1 MKIDRLLVVL
11 YFVLCF
17 LVGVFSVFR
26 WSEIIL
32 YLKGAIVLVIALIF
46 FVQDAKFSPIVV
58 IILLLSFFGET
69 YYLYVKSYTE
79 TIPIVLFLCI
89 NLIFLVLSWL
99 DVKEKEWSKTE
110 FFKLLVLM
118 GLLSVFACSI
128 LSLDFKNTDVNFILY
143 IIYSIVFVVMFILS
157 FASFV
162 KNHQKSK
169 LYLVL
174 FGISVFVSD
183 LSFLLNNYFIKLA
196 FLRIGGNLS
205 QVLGYYLMMLYFLE
219 SNKKEEFIKF
229 ED

>member
-17 LVGVFSVFR
+17 MVGVLSIFR
-26 WSEIIL
+26 LGEIIL
-32 YLKGAIVLVIALIF
+32 YLKGAIVLVVALIF
-46 FVQDAKFSPIVV
+46 FVQDSKFSLVV
-58 IILLLSFFGET
+58 ATILLLSFFGET

-89 NLIFLVLSWL
+89 NLIFLGLSWL
-99 DVKEKEWSKTE
+99 DVKEKEWSQTE
-110 FFKLLVLM
+110 FFKLVVLM
-118 GLLSVFACSI
+118 GLLSVFVYII
-128 LSLDFKNTDVNFILY
+128 LSLDLKNTDVNFILY
-143 IIYSIVFVVMFILS
+143 IIYSIVFIVMFILS
-157 FASFV
+157 FANFV
-162 KNHQKSK
+162 KTHQKSS

-174 FGISVFVSD
+174 FCLSVFVSD

-205 QVLGYYLMMLYFLE
+205 QVLGYYLMMQYFLE
-219 SNKKEEFIKF
+219 RNKKEDFIKV

>member
-17 LVGVFSVFR
+17 MVGVFSVFR
-26 WSEIIL
+26 LSEIIL
-32 YLKGAIVLVIALIF
+32 YLKGAIVLVVALIF
-46 FVQDAKFSPIVV
+46 FVQNTKFSPIVA

-118 GLLSVFACSI
+118 GLLSVFAYSI

-162 KNHQKSK
+162 KTHQTSK

-205 QVLGYYLMMLYFLE
+205 QVLGYYLMMRYFLE
-219 SNKKEEFIKF
+219 SNKIEEFIKF

>member
-17 LVGVFSVFR
+17 MVGVLSVFR
-26 WSEIIL
+26 LGEIIL
-32 YLKGAIVLVIALIF
+32 YLKGAIVLVVALIF
-46 FVQDAKFSPIVV
+46 FVQDSKFSLVV
-58 IILLLSFFGET
+58 ATILLLSFFGET

-89 NLIFLVLSWL
+89 NLIFLGLSWL
-99 DVKEKEWSKTE
+99 DVKEKEWSQTE
-110 FFKLLVLM
+110 FFKLVVLM
-118 GLLSVFACSI
+118 GLLSVFVYII
-128 LSLDFKNTDVNFILY
+128 LSLDLKNTDVNFILY
-143 IIYSIVFVVMFILS
+143 IVYSIGFVVMFILA
-157 FASFV
+157 FANFV
-162 KNHQKSK
+162 KTHQKSS

-174 FGISVFVSD
+174 FCLSVFVSD

-205 QVLGYYLMMLYFLE
+205 QVLGYYLMMQYFLE
-219 SNKKEEFIKF
+219 RNKKEDFIKV

>member
-46 FVQDAKFSPIVV
+46 FVQDAKFSPIVA

-118 GLLSVFACSI
+118 GLLSVFSCGI
-128 LSLDFKNTDVNFILY
+128 LSLDFKNTDENFILY

-162 KNHQKSK
+162 KTHQKSK

-174 FGISVFVSD
+174 FSISVFFSD
-183 LSFLLNNYFIKLA
+183 LSFLLNNYFIDS
-196 FLRIGGNLS
+196 I
-205 QVLGYYLMMLYFLE
+205 
-219 SNKKEEFIKF
+219 NKCELWRVKKRSKIFFRKGKRN
-229 ED
+229 